1 MMQARTWSMMMAVL
15 FFAMAGAA
23 ISNNGGSG
31 VEGRCLLYI
40 HGEGEL
46 LWLKDTMI
54 IRSLICFDLLAN

>member
-1 MMQARTWSMMMAVL
+1 MAVL

-46 LWLKDTMI
+46 LWLKDTVI